1 MDKVMY
7 SIGDLNN
14 TRLNIVCKVPDK
26 ETFNKL
32 REFCPNMNEYYDED
46 CDYYLTSRGGRG
58 KASSYNNLECP
69 FGCEYILIEM
79 DDIDFDSE
87 GYVFDNGIPFMWEDE
102 V

>member
-1 MDKVMY
+1 MDEVMY

-32 REFCPNMNEYYDED
+32 REFCPNMNEHYNNK

-58 KASSYNNLECP
+58 KFNSYNDFKCT
-69 FGCEYILIEM
+69 FGNPYILIDM
-79 DDIDFDSE
+79 GDIDFDFE
-87 GYVFDNGIPFMWEDE
+87 GYVLDNGIPFMWEDE